1 MRLGGGGGVV
11 RKKLLLIRKIN
22 QLNRKPGEKMRG
34 TETAEV
40 KSKCKLSET
49 RTQAQGRPL
58 VNSALADLRQEDGGL
73 PALRSLLKR
82 QLQPPMKEKHVQM
95 RGNHRPEKGIN
106 YRTTTRNNFHLPF
119 Y

>member
-1 MRLGGGGGVV
+1 MGARGRVV

-49 RTQAQGRPL
+49 RTQAQGRPP
-58 VNSALADLRQEDGGL
+58 VNSALADLRQEDWGL

-82 QLQPPMKEKHVQM
+82 QPQPPMKEKHTQM
-95 RGNHRPEKGIN
+95 RGNHRAGKGIDS
-106 YRTTTRNNFHLPF
+106 RTTTRNNFHLPF